1 MKKLV
6 KLRLNKFSHTD
17 YFNDVF
23 TTFLA
28 LESGNYVAGYY
39 GGVRKLLDFIKKNS
53 SFIIRLWSN
62 INDINDKGEL
72 LMTKML
78 IFR

>member
-6 KLRLNKFSHTD
+6 KLRLNQFSHID
-17 YFNDVF
+17 YFNYVF

-39 GGVRKLLDFIKKNS
+39 GGVRKLLDFIKNKILHL
-53 SFIIRLWSN
+53 SF
-62 INDINDKGEL
+62 GFGAT
-72 LMTKML
+72 LMTLMT
-78 IFR
+78 RASY